1 MTRLAPVEKT
11 TRYSTMVES
20 LSEAFAF
27 VMEHLDELGE
37 ESPLVSIIPISIH
50 NDDGTDPVEAFEVS
64 VSNMKE
70 TP

>member
-1 MTRLAPVEKT
+1 MTRLSPVEKT

-37 ESPLVSIIPISIH
+37 ESPPGFYHPDQHSQ
-50 NDDGTDPVEAFEVS
+50 
-64 VSNMKE
+64 
-70 TP
+70 